1 MKLAII
7 FPGQGS
13 QSLGMLSELAKFYPI
28 IQATF
33 DQASDVLGDD
43 LWELTQQGPADRLDQ
58 TSMTQPV
65 MLAAD
70 IAIYRVLI
78 DLLNINHIKPALLAG
93 HSLGE
98 YAALVAAESL
108 EFAQAIKLVRLRGE
122 TMQAAVAEGVGAMG
136 AVVGLDNDVVEQ
148 ICTDIST
155 QHQASEEFV
164 VPANL
169 NAIGQVVIAGHKAVV
184 MQALEAAKAAGA
196 KLAKLIPVS
205 VPSHSPLMQ
214 SAADRFVTYLENV
227 TVKPPIIPV
236 IHNANLQCLDSPAD
250 IKTSLVQQLVLPVRW
265 VETLQAMQAQGVT
278 QLIECGPGKVL
289 TGLAKR
295 TISTIPC
302 LPSDTPDALQMI
314 MEACSHE

>member
-1 MKLAII
+1 MKLAVV

-13 QSLGMLSELAKFYPI
+13 QSLGMLSGLANTYPV
-28 IQATF
+28 IQASF
-33 DQASDVLGDD
+33 DQASEALGYD

-58 TSMTQPV
+58 TSITQPA

-70 IAIYRVLI
+70 IAMYRVLV
-78 DLLNINHIKPALLAG
+78 DLLKSKHIMPFILAG

-122 TMQAAVAEGVGAMG
+122 TMQAAVAEGIGAMG

-148 ICTDIST
+148 ICTDISK
-155 QHQASEEFV
+155 QHQASKELV

-169 NAIGQVVIAGHKAVV
+169 NAIGQVVIAGHKNAVIL
-184 MQALEAAKAAGA
+184 ALEAAKAAGA

-214 SAADRFVTYLENV
+214 SAADRFVMFLENV

-236 IHNANLQCLDSPAD
+236 IHNANLQCLDNPAD
-250 IKTSLVQQLVLPVRW
+250 IKTSLVQQLISPVRW
-265 VETLQAMQAQGVT
+265 VETLQTMQAQGVT
-278 QLIECGPGKVL
+278 HLIECGPGKVL

-295 TISTIPC
+295 TISSIPC
-302 LPSDTPDALQMI
+302 WPSDTPEALHTI
-314 MEACSHE
+314 MEAFSHE

>member
-1 MKLAII
+1 MKLAIV

-13 QSLGMLSELAKFYPI
+13 QSLGMLSALAKSYPV
-28 IQATF
+28 IQASF
-33 DQASDVLGDD
+33 AQASEVLGYD
-43 LWELTQQGPADRLDQ
+43 LWKLTQEGPADRLDQ
-58 TSMTQPV
+58 TSITQPL

-70 IAIYRVLI
+70 IAIYRVLA
-78 DLLNINHIKPALLAG
+78 DLLEKHHIKPVIFAG

-98 YAALVAAESL
+98 YAALVATESL
-108 EFAQAIKLVRLRGE
+108 DFAEAIKLVRVRGE
-122 TMQAAVAEGVGAMG
+122 TMQAAVAEGIGAMG
-136 AVVGLDNDVVEQ
+136 AVVGLDNDVVAQ
-148 ICTDIST
+148 ICTDISK
-155 QHQASEEFV
+155 QHQVSKELV

-169 NAIGQVVIAGHKAVV
+169 NAIGQVVIAGHKPAV
-184 MQALEAAKAAGA
+184 MLALEAAKAAGA
-196 KLAKLIPVS
+196 KLAKIIPVS

-227 TVKPPIIPV
+227 TVKPPITPV
-236 IHNANLQCLDSPAD
+236 IHNANLQCLDNPAE

-278 QLIECGPGKVL
+278 HLIECGPGKVL

-295 TISTIPC
+295 TISSIPC
-302 LPSDTPDALQMI
+302 WPSDTPEALNMI